1 MPTFYSLYQ
10 TIWRAT
16 ARSQYL
22 LIVLSVIVAVLAAV
36 PLKFQQLVIN
46 SIVEHSDVTILAWL
60 CFGFFASLLLGG
72 IVKFALYYKRS
83 VLGER
88 AIHLIRDRLYAN
100 YVKESAVDTGSMP
113 KRGALVTMLTSEA
126 EAVGSFAGNAIS
138 EPLMLF
144 GTLVS
149 VLGFIVVSEPWLGV
163 MAIVVTAPQVFI
175 VAAIQRRIN
184 ARVGE
189 RVQVLRDAS
198 DRILESDF
206 KELESRI
213 VDDFNQMF
221 EIRKKIIFLTQSI
234 KFVLRAMSA
243 VGAVGF
249 LFLGGWL
256 VIAGKTDVGTVV
268 ASLTGLARIEQIWRD
283 LVACFR
289 TASIVRV
296 QFAML
301 LTVIAPVQG
310 GPAERTD

>member
-1 MPTFYSLYQ
+1 
-10 TIWRAT
+10 
-16 ARSQYL
+16 
-22 LIVLSVIVAVLAAV
+22 
-36 PLKFQQLVIN
+36 
-46 SIVEHSDVTILAWL
+46 
-60 CFGFFASLLLGG
+60 
-72 IVKFALYYKRS
+72 VKFGLYHKRS

-100 YVKESAVDTGSMP
+100 YVKETAADTGSMP

-126 EAVGSFAGNAIS
+126 EAVGSFAGSAIS
-138 EPLMLF
+138 EPLLLL

-149 VLGFIVVSEPWLGV
+149 VLGFIVVSEPWLGL
-163 MAIVVTAPQVFI
+163 MAIVVTAPQAFI

-184 ARVGE
+184 VRVGE

-206 KELESRI
+206 KELESQI
-213 VDDFNQMF
+213 VDDFSQMF
-221 EIRKKIIFLTQSI
+221 EIRRKIIFLTQSI
-234 KFVLRAMSA
+234 KFMLRAMSA

-256 VIAGKTDVGTVV
+256 VIVGQTDVGTVV

-283 LVACFR
+283 LVACYR
-289 TASIVRV
+289 TASVVRV

-301 LTVIAPVQG
+301 LTVIAPGQG
-310 GPAERTD
+310 GPAERTDGVVASSSRT